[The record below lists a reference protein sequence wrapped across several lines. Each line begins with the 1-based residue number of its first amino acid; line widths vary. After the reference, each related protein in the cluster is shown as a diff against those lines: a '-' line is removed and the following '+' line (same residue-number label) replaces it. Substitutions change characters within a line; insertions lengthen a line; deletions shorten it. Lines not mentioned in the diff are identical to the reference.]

1 MNAIKNNTRSERFS
15 SLLSS
20 RLWTRGF
27 VSPSLHRAASYRPPS
42 WHSLLSTLAPHL
54 QAITLPQGL
63 PARDPQR
70 RWAQAFGGT
79 ERLAYLGAER
89 NRAPAARGLDRN
101 RLLMRLRLRGRLSF
115 LAGSRDRRL
124 IVYSSSVIA
133 LTSSALLSG
142 TARRVA
148 KTRAMNASSSSGD

>member
-1 MNAIKNNTRSERFS
+1 M
-15 SLLSS
+15 
-20 RLWTRGF
+20 
-27 VSPSLHRAASYRPPS
+27 
-42 WHSLLSTLAPHL
+42 LSTLAPHL

-101 RLLMRLRLRGRLSF
+101 RLLMRLRLRWRLSF
-115 LAGSRDRRL
+115 LAGGRKGHSLQGHYDDESD
-124 IVYSSSVIA
+124 Y
-133 LTSSALLSG
+133 
-142 TARRVA
+142 
-148 KTRAMNASSSSGD
+148 ASHISLPV